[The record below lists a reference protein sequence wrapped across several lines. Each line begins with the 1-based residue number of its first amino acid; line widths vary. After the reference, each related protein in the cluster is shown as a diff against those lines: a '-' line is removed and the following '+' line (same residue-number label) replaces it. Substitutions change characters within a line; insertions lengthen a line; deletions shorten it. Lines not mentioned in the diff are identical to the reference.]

1 VPVDLN
7 DWILALHLLSAFALV
22 GAQVL
27 FTILIVAGWR
37 TDNPARFG
45 ATMRAGQVGAIFVG
59 VGTVGTIVF
68 GVWLAISL
76 DAYQLW
82 DGWVLAAL
90 VLWAV
95 ATELGRRTG
104 DFYREAGELARSLG
118 SEGVRSSPE
127 LAATTGASSGFW
139 FHIASVLVTL
149 LILLDMIWKPGA

>member
-1 VPVDLN
+1 VDLN

-22 GAQVL
+22 GALVL
-27 FTILIVAGWR
+27 FTILIVAGWG

-45 ATMRAGQVGAIFVG
+45 ATMRAGQVGTILVG
-59 VGTVGTIVF
+59 VGAVGTIVF

-82 DGWVLAAL
+82 DGWVIAAL

-95 ATELGRRTG
+95 TLELGRRTG
-104 DFYREAGELARSLG
+104 DFYREAGEQAKKLG
-118 SEGVRSSPE
+118 SAGVTSSPE
-127 LAATTGASSGFW
+127 LAAVAGASRGFW
-139 FHIASVLVTL
+139 LHMATIVVTV